1 MRRRNGNRGQAQD
14 LKQGATEGFGA
25 SGQRYYRQYDPGRKG
40 HLMTE
45 TRSSKRQARKRH
57 VRLKHRRSLAA
68 GQRIP
73 PALAVGF
80 TTGERAALHIIADE
94 CRAHGDCAMTSYGL
108 AARAGIGQT
117 TAKKVLRK
125 AREDGL
131 ITLERR
137 WRASIVRIISPA
149 WLEWLERQ

>member
-1 MRRRNGNRGQAQD
+1 M
-14 LKQGATEGFGA
+14 
-25 SGQRYYRQYDPGRKG
+25 S
-40 HLMTE
+40 E
-45 TRSSKRQARKRH
+45 TRSLKRQARKRH

-94 CRAHGDCAMTSYGL
+94 CRAHGDCAMTIDGL
-108 AARAGIGQT
+108 AARAGIGGT
-117 TAKKVLRK
+117 TAKNVLRK

-131 ITLERR
+131 ITLERHR
-137 WRASIVRIISPA
+137 RASIVRIISQE
-149 WLEWLERQ
+149 WLKWLERQ